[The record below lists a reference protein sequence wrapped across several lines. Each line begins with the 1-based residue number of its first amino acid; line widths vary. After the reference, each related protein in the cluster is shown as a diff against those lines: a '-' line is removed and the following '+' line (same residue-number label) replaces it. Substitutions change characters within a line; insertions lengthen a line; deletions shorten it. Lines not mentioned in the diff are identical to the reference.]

1 MAASGASLLWF
12 VLIIAL
18 IPASLWLLKRS
29 GLAHGP
35 ASPGAAAPMKTV
47 GQLNL
52 GPGQRLVTVEVGQGD
67 ERTWLVLGV
76 TGQNIQ
82 TLHTMAPQA
91 PAEAVAGAPAVHPAF
106 ATLLRRT
113 RQGDQ

>member
-12 VLIIAL
+12 VFIVAL

-29 GLAHGP
+29 GLASNLT
-35 ASPGAAAPMKTV
+35 ASSAAAPMKTV

-52 GPGQRLVTVEVGQGD
+52 GPGQRLLTVEVGQGD

-82 TLHTMAPQA
+82 TLHTMKPQT